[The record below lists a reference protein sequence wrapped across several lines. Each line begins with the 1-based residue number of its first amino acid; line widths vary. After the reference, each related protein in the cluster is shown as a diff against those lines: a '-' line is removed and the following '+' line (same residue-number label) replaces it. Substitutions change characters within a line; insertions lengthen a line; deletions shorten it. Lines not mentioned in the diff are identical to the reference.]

1 MQSVSSSH
9 LYGVRVHPMRATE
22 RLDVSAAQL
31 PSLRQRF
38 GAGTRHV
45 PLRFLLARLL
55 RLMFVG
61 SGFDAIATTRC
72 GDLRDSRYRP
82 TMNTFDARSAW
93 ILFSRK
99 RRAREEASKLN

>member
-61 SGFDAIATTRC
+61 SGFRRHRGPPGVGTFGIHATA
-72 GDLRDSRYRP
+72 L
-82 TMNTFDARSAW
+82 
-93 ILFSRK
+93 L
-99 RRAREEASKLN
+99 